1 MGKVIVRSGEN
12 YRTSI
17 HARHHTVYADEPVQ
31 DGGSDSA
38 PTPTELMMGAL
49 GACMVI
55 TVQLYAR
62 RKNWP
67 LEGVEIALEQERF
80 HGKDYEK
87 YQGEAQF
94 VHEIRDQLVFRG
106 PLSQEQRARLL
117 EIAGRCPVHRLIENP
132 VFFIDELLETESL
145 PAEG

>member
-1 MGKVIVRSGEN
+1 MGKVIVRSDETL
-12 YRTSI
+12 RASI
-17 HARHHTVYADEPVQ
+17 HARQHTVYADEPAE
-31 DGGSDSA
+31 DGGGDSA
-38 PTPTELMMGAL
+38 PTPTELMLGAL

-80 HGKDYEK
+80 NGKEYPT
-87 YQGEAQF
+87 YQGDAQF
-94 VHEIRDQLVFRG
+94 VHEIRDQIVFRG
-106 PLSQEQRARLL
+106 PLSEEQRARLL

-132 VFFIDELLETESL
+132 VFFMDELLEAETL
-145 PAEG
+145 PVE